1 MKILVTHEFIPNFGG
16 SYFYT
21 KELTDV
27 LKIDHNVIIINGN
40 IITHNFNINIESLDD
55 IRNIDFDLIII
66 MQAQHFESLNIKI
79 KNSKIVNII
88 HSEVYQVDNPLIH
101 NKAKYISV
109 RDEIKQ
115 HLIKNFNIK
124 PENIITLINP
134 INKKYYSNDQLNKL
148 DNFYNEKFGLFACGS
163 LGEIRWKAAIDFA
176 FFCKELNYKSLLMAS
191 LNEETKKEFYK
202 FYDRIIPPSENV
214 NLFMQ
219 KAQISGG
226 ILKGRTYWE
235 AKLCGKPVI
244 EYMVNPQGDILY
256 EIYEEKPTP
265 KEIEQIKMMT
275 DPENLAKNIL
285 KIAGF

>member
-1 MKILVTHEFIPNFGG
+1 MKILVTHILAPNIGG
-16 SYFYT
+16 SYLYT
-21 KELTDV
+21 KELTDA
-27 LKIDHNVIIINGN
+27 LKINHNLVLICGHEIS
-40 IITHNFNINIESLDD
+40 HNFNFNIDSLDS
-55 IRNIDFDLIII
+55 IRNMKFDLIII
-66 MQAQHFESLNIKI
+66 MQSQHFESLNIKI
-79 KNSKIVNII
+79 KDARVINII
-88 HSEVYQVDNPLIH
+88 HSEVSAVDNPFIH
-101 NKAKYISV
+101 EGAKYISV

-115 HLIKNFNIK
+115 HLVENFNIQ
-124 PENIITLINP
+124 PEKITTLINP
-134 INKKYYSNDQLNKL
+134 INKKYYSSGHLNKL
-148 DNFYNEKFGLFACGS
+148 DNFYNEKFGLFACGF
-163 LGEIRWKAAIDFA
+163 LGELRAAAAIDFA
-176 FFCKELNYKSLLMAS
+176 IFCKELNYKSLLMAS

-244 EYMVNPQGDILY
+244 EYMVDPQGDILY

-265 KEIEQIKMMT
+265 EEIEQIKIMT

>member
-66 MQAQHFESLNIKI
+66 MQAQHFKSLNIKI

-88 HSEVYQVDNPLIH
+88 HSEVYKLDNPLIH

-124 PENIITLINP
+124 PENITTLINP
-134 INKKYYSNDQLNKL
+134 INKKFYSNDHLNKL
-148 DNFYNEKFGLFACGS
+148 DNFYNEKFGLFACGF
-163 LGEIRWKAAIDFA
+163 LGQLRWQAAIDFA
-176 FFCKELNYKSLLMAS
+176 LFCKELNYKSLLMAS
-191 LNEETKKEFYK
+191 INEETKKEFYK

-244 EYMVNPQGDILY
+244 EYMVNPQGDVLC

-265 KEIEQIKMMT
+265 EEIEQIKIMT

>member
-66 MQAQHFESLNIKI
+66 MQAQHFKSLNIKI

-88 HSEVYQVDNPLIH
+88 HSEVYKLDNPLIH

-124 PENIITLINP
+124 PENITTLINP
-134 INKKYYSNDQLNKL
+134 INKKFYSNDHLNKL
-148 DNFYNEKFGLFACGS
+148 DNFYNEKFGLFACGF
-163 LGEIRWKAAIDFA
+163 LGQLRWQAAIDFA
-176 FFCKELNYKSLLMAS
+176 LFCKELNYKSLLMAS
-191 LNEETKKEFYK
+191 INEETKKEFNK
-202 FYDRIIPPSENV
+202 FYDRIIPPSENI

-244 EYMVNPQGDILY
+244 EYMVNPQGDVLC

-265 KEIEQIKMMT
+265 EEIEQIKIMT

>member
-1 MKILVTHEFIPNFGG
+1 MKILVTHQFTPSFGG
-16 SYFYT
+16 SYLYT
-21 KELTDV
+21 HELADA
-27 LKIDHNVIIINGN
+27 LKINHKLVIVNGHE
-40 IITHNFNINIESLDD
+40 ITHNFDYNIDSLDI

-115 HLIKNFNIK
+115 YLIKNFNIK
-124 PENIITLINP
+124 PENITTLINP

>member
-124 PENIITLINP
+124 PENITTLINP

-244 EYMVNPQGDILY
+244 EYMVNPQGDVLY

-265 KEIEQIKMMT
+265 EEIEQIKIMT
-275 DPENLAKNIL
+275 DPENLAKTIL